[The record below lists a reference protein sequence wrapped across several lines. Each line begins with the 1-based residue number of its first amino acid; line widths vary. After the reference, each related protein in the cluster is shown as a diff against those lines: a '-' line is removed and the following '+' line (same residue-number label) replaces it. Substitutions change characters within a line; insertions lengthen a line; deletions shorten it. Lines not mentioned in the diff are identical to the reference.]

1 MASIKKYKFT
11 SILGWSFSRYDTFRK
26 CKRQY
31 YYQYYGKFDKKASQI
46 NFLKRL
52 TSIPLEIGN
61 ITHDVIAELLKMV
74 RKDSGKAKYK
84 SLIDF
89 SERESKRQL
98 KERCFFEKYYKQKE
112 EIKLDDLFTKVKNC
126 LDSFRQSKWKNWLF
140 AEGIKESEKWIIEP
154 AGYGETRVGG
164 GKAYLKVDFIFPKN
178 GRVVVLDWKTGKR
191 DSTKHKNQLIG
202 YVYYASKQFE
212 VGVDTIDAHIIYLGD
227 EYGEL
232 IADVNDF
239 DISNFEDKVRE
250 EIKNMYDYCSGIE
263 ENSPLPKEEFQMI
276 ENLNI
281 CKFCNY
287 KELCGR

>member
-1 MASIKKYKFT
+1 MVSIKKYKFT
-11 SILGWSFSRYDTFRK
+11 SILGWSVSRYDTFRK

-31 YYQYYGKFDKKASQI
+31 YYQYYGKFDKNANQI
-46 NFLKRL
+46 SLLKRL

-74 RKDSGKAKYK
+74 RKDVLKVKYK

-89 SERESKRQL
+89 SERECKRQL
-98 KERCFFEKYYKQKE
+98 KEKCFFEKYYRQKE
-112 EIKLDDLFTKVKNC
+112 EVNLDDLFPKVKSC

-140 AEGIKESEKWIIEP
+140 EEGIKESEKWIIEP

-164 GKAYLKVDFIFPKN
+164 LKAYLKVDFIFPKDE
-178 GRVVVLDWKTGKR
+178 RVVVLDWKTGKKN
-191 DSTKHKNQLIG
+191 SAKHENQLIG

-212 VGVDTIDAHIIYLGD
+212 VGVDSIDAHIIYLGD
-227 EYGEL
+227 EYGESK
-232 IADVNDF
+232 ARVNEF
-239 DISNFEDKVRE
+239 DTSRFEDKVRKE
-250 EIKNMYDYCSGIE
+250 TEDMYEYCSDIE
-263 ENSPLPKEEFQMI
+263 ENNPLPREEFQMV

-287 KELCGR
+287 KELCGK

>member
-1 MASIKKYKFT
+1 MVSIKKYKFT
-11 SILGWSFSRYDTFRK
+11 SILGWSVSRYDTFRK
-26 CKRQY
+26 CKRLY
-31 YYQYYGKFDKKASQI
+31 YYQYYGKFDKNAKQI
-46 NFLKRL
+46 SFLKRL

-74 RKDSGKAKYK
+74 RKDVLKVKYK

-89 SERESKRQL
+89 SERECKRQL
-98 KERCFFEKYYKQKE
+98 KEKCFFEKYYKQKE
-112 EIKLDDLFTKVKNC
+112 EVHLDDLFPKVKSC

-140 AEGIKESEKWIIEP
+140 DEGIKESEKWIIEP

-164 GKAYLKVDFIFPKN
+164 LKAYLKVDFIFPKDE
-178 GRVVVLDWKTGKR
+178 RVVVLDWKTGKK
-191 DSTKHKNQLIG
+191 DSAKHENQLVG

-212 VGVDTIDAHIIYLGD
+212 VGVDSIDAHIIYLGYEYD
-227 EYGEL
+227 ESK
-232 IADVNDF
+232 ADVNEF
-239 DISNFEDKVRE
+239 DISRFEDKVKKE
-250 EIKNMYDYCSGIE
+250 TKDMYEYCRDIE
-263 ENSPLPKEEFQMI
+263 ENNPLPKEEFQMV